1 MKSIATN
8 PKQTMTDY
16 PTFEQIKAAIQRV
29 QERTGC
35 DGITFG
41 TTVHYFAP
49 TKKADLSYIVSTQ
62 DGSGWG
68 RSIDV
73 AVDEL
78 LKDLDLETRI
88 AAKMA
93 ELEALKKRAAKE
105 AK

>member
-1 MKSIATN
+1 
-8 PKQTMTDY
+8 MTDF
-16 PTFEQIKAAIQRV
+16 PTFEQINAAIERV

-35 DGITFG
+35 DGITFC

-49 TKKADLSYIVSTQ
+49 TKKSDLSYIVSTS
-62 DGSGWG
+62 DGTGWG

-93 ELEALKKRAAKE
+93 ELEELKKRAAQKE